1 MPMVTLA
8 THLICT
14 LTQNATVPIVML
26 GLEAGNIHRD
36 DMERTLQN
44 DDHNLLQADFKI
56 ADET

>member
-1 MPMVTLA
+1 MVTLV
-8 THLICT
+8 THLICI

-26 GLEAGNIHRD
+26 RFGAGHLYRD
-36 DMERTLQN
+36 DMERKLQN